1 MGSKI
6 TFWKQ
11 MRGLLSTIQAA
22 AGLMPTAN
30 LGTGTA
36 SSASYLRG
44 DQTYQLLSTM
54 KVDLGLTTKVTLVAT
69 SDTFQIDTTPFA
81 TQTVNQQVWRN
92 TSGAVVSS
100 INANGQP
107 TFGSGSF
114 AVTST
119 FNATMWNGGQIGW
132 TSGSSVNGTSTL
144 ETGLIRDGGAGLIAA
159 RVGTTPHDVRIY
171 NTFTNSSNYERGHI
185 GYQTNVFT
193 IGSYALGTGTLRG
206 INVGVSGNSIGFYG
220 VTPIAKPTTGH
231 AAATHGVGIGVNI
244 NTADT
249 FDGYT
254 IQQVVKALRDL
265 GLLT

>member
-1 MGSKI
+1 MPSKI

-36 SSASYLRG
+36 SANSYLRG

-100 INANGQP
+100 MDANGRP
-107 TFGSGSF
+107 VLGSGSL

-132 TSGSSVNGTSTL
+132 ASGSSVNGTSTL

-193 IGSYALGTGTLRG
+193 IGSYAAGTGTLRG
-206 INVGVSGNSIGFYG
+206 INLGVSGNSIGLFG
-220 VTPIAKPTTGH
+220 VTPIARPTT
-231 AAATHGVGIGVNI
+231 AVTAATHAAGVGTNV
-244 NTADT
+244 TTLDT

-254 IQQVVKALRDL
+254 VGQVVKALRNL
-265 GLLT
+265 GVLT